1 MPGMLCIS
9 LTPPS
14 LPILQDFAKVH
25 LENSTLL
32 TWGGLMD
39 GLHQTQEKLRKL
51 STDDRM
57 IPFILWKEGET
68 PLKQIQSFSLKS
80 GREKQFLV
88 S

>member
-1 MPGMLCIS
+1 
-9 LTPPS
+9 
-14 LPILQDFAKVH
+14 
-25 LENSTLL
+25 
-32 TWGGLMD
+32 MD

-51 STDDRM
+51 STDDRV
-57 IPFILWKEGET
+57 IPFILWKEGEM

>member
-1 MPGMLCIS
+1 MLCIS
-9 LTPPS
+9 LTPPYP
-14 LPILQDFAKVH
+14 PILQGFAKVH
-25 LENSTLL
+25 LENSTLFL
-32 TWGGLMD
+32 WGGLMD